1 MSDTA
6 ESPRRLIAWT
16 IAALALAVVLVWLLY
31 LVRDVLLW
39 IYVSALFAI
48 GLSPV
53 VRLIERQRRLRLPR
67 WLAILAVYLVILAAL
82 TGVGFVVLPPLVRQ
96 ARQFAADLPR
106 LTEQAQQYLL
116 GRGILSEPI
125 TWREAIQQAPG
136 KGTDVVGRVAGAV
149 WGFFGGLVGVLTVL
163 ILTFY
168 LLVEAEALFATL
180 VRLVPLERRA
190 RVAALSRQI
199 ALKVSA
205 WLGGQLL
212 LAGVIGASAAIGLG
226 LLGVPYFYVLA
237 LLAAIGELI
246 PVVGPLL
253 SAIPGILV
261 AWSVSGKLAL
271 GVAAFYVLQQQVENH
286 VLVPKLMARQLG
298 VSATTVIIALL
309 IGSSLLGLVGA
320 LLAVPTAAIVQV
332 LVQELV
338 LAEGRE
344 AASGDAA

>member
-1 MSDTA
+1 M
-6 ESPRRLIAWT
+6 
-16 IAALALAVVLVWLLY
+16 
-31 LVRDVLLW
+31 
-39 IYVSALFAI
+39 
-48 GLSPV
+48 
-53 VRLIERQRRLRLPR
+53 
-67 WLAILAVYLVILAAL
+67 
-82 TGVGFVVLPPLVRQ
+82 
-96 ARQFAADLPR
+96 
-106 LTEQAQQYLL
+106 
-116 GRGILSEPI
+116 
-125 TWREAIQQAPG
+125 
-136 KGTDVVGRVAGAV
+136 VGRVAGAV

>member
-116 GRGILSEPI
+116 GRG
-125 TWREAIQQAPG
+125 
-136 KGTDVVGRVAGAV
+136 
-149 WGFFGGLVGVLTVL
+149 F
-163 ILTFY
+163 
-168 LLVEAEALFATL
+168 
-180 VRLVPLERRA
+180 
-190 RVAALSRQI
+190 
-199 ALKVSA
+199 
-205 WLGGQLL
+205 
-212 LAGVIGASAAIGLG
+212 
-226 LLGVPYFYVLA
+226 
-237 LLAAIGELI
+237 
-246 PVVGPLL
+246 
-253 SAIPGILV
+253 
-261 AWSVSGKLAL
+261 
-271 GVAAFYVLQQQVENH
+271 
-286 VLVPKLMARQLG
+286 
-298 VSATTVIIALL
+298 
-309 IGSSLLGLVGA
+309 
-320 LLAVPTAAIVQV
+320 
-332 LVQELV
+332 
-338 LAEGRE
+338 
-344 AASGDAA
+344 